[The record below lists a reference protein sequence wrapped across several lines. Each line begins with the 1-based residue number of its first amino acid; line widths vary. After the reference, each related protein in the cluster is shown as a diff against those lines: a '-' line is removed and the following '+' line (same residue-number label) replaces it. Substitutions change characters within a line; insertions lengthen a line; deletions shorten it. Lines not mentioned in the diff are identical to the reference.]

1 MVVSVSRVR
10 ASGVFATFS
19 RPDGREIGRIL
30 KLGLP
35 IGLALFAETAFFAA
49 ATLLIGRLGV
59 ETVAAHQVAFNIVGV
74 SFMVP
79 LSLGMAATIRVG
91 FNVGADNAAGA
102 RRSAW
107 VAATTTVVWG
117 ITFSTVLLVW
127 RHELVALYTTEAEVI
142 QVAAGLLL
150 IGALFQ
156 VFDSTQATVMGALRG
171 YKDTRAPMMIA
182 LVAYWVI
189 GLPVGATLCFGLQG
203 VDAIGIDGIWW
214 GLVTGLAVVAIAL
227 FARLVLIS
235 NDPVRVSKLRLH

>member
-1 MVVSVSRVR
+1 MR
-10 ASGVFATFS
+10 ASNVFASFS
-19 RPDGREIGRIL
+19 LPDGREIGRIL
-30 KLGLP
+30 RLGLP
-35 IGLALFAETAFFAA
+35 IGLALFAETGFFAV

-91 FNVGADNAAGA
+91 FHVGADRLSDA

-107 VAATTTVVWG
+107 VAAAMTAIWG
-117 ITFSTVLLVW
+117 ITFSAVLLVW
-127 RHELVALYTTEAEVI
+127 RHDLVALYTAEAEVI
-142 QVAAGLLL
+142 RLAAGLLL

-171 YKDTRAPMMIA
+171 YKDTRAPLMIA
-182 LVAYWVI
+182 LVSYWVI
-189 GLPVGATLCFGLQG
+189 GLPVGATLCFGFAG

-214 GLVTGLAVVAIAL
+214 GLVTGLAVVALAL
-227 FARLVLIS
+227 FARLARIS
-235 NDPVRVSKLRLH
+235 NDPARVAHMRLR